1 MFCKIFY
8 FILSSSH
15 EVNNPITTS
24 GKSTGC
30 WQQLHTLLTFVC
42 ILFSPEIKRPVGRKI
57 SLCKINFIIQK
68 SKLKRTCRDDIRRQY
83 NNLFHN
89 HNHMLKIRCSI
100 IPFKWYGNNFLNSH
114 AHQLSHIRVY
124 VSKIS
129 RVNTIAILITLQKH
143 NSSCFAKF
151 SGPHISRLS
160 YVKSVDYEQLPKIW
174 PKYRKRL
181 RKVGEFREL
190 GQLW

>member
-1 MFCKIFY
+1 MFCKIFF
-8 FILSSSH
+8 FILSSH

-42 ILFSPEIKRPVGRKI
+42 ILFSPDIKRPVGRKI
-57 SLCKINFIIQK
+57 SLYKINFIIQK

-89 HNHMLKIRCSI
+89 HNHMLKIRCYI
-100 IPFKWYGNNFLNSH
+100 ILFKWYGNNFINSH
-114 AHQLSHIRVY
+114 AHQLSHIREY
-124 VSKIS
+124 ISKIS
-129 RVNTIAILITLQKH
+129 RVNTIAILITLQNH

-174 PKYRKRL
+174 PKCRKRL
-181 RKVGEFREL
+181 RKVGEFGEL